1 MKGDKKVIEALNKV
15 LKNEL
20 TAINQY
26 FLHARMFRNWGLEKL
41 NDYQY
46 KQSIRV
52 MKEADELIE
61 RILFLEG
68 LPNLQNLG
76 KLLIGENVVECLQGD
91 LKYEK
96 DIQRPL
102 LTVLDGWH
110 DQFSELADK
119 VGEEPLR
126 NSLRKLCSTLP
137 VDYVAATPPAVA
149 FHDLDKILRNG
160 VDERVAVRV
169 ELPSEGNAATTIR
182 LYSVDGVPAL
192 SSILPAL
199 HNAGVAIERESAH
212 TIRTADGKKH

>member
-20 TAINQY
+20 TSINQY

-52 MKEADELIE
+52 MKEADEIIE
-61 RILFLEG
+61 RVLFLEG

-102 LTVLDGWH
+102 LIESIALCETLQDYVSRDLLE
-110 DQFSELADK
+110 ELLEHCEDAIDWL
-119 VGEEPLR
+119 ETQQ
-126 NSLRKLCSTLP
+126 SLIEDVTLP
-137 VDYVAATPPAVA
+137 NY
-149 FHDLDKILRNG
+149 LQ
-160 VDERVAVRV
+160 
-169 ELPSEGNAATTIR
+169 
-182 LYSVDGVPAL
+182 
-192 SSILPAL
+192 
-199 HNAGVAIERESAH
+199 AH
-212 TIRTADGKKH
+212 MEPGGD